1 MKESKDYYAIK
12 VKEEIIFEQKNDG
25 STLVVDMDTG
35 RLFEINE
42 MAYWILQSGF
52 TISELVYKISQIYNT
67 NEKIILQDVENFIS
81 KIDELQWIKKL
92 ESKSKDINTLKMLS
106 NKYIRPIVCEYDM
119 SKGYF
124 SKFISKKVVLMF
136 K

>member
-124 SKFISKKVVLMF
+124 SKFISKKSGFDV
-136 K
+136 

>member
-124 SKFISKKVVLMF
+124 SKFISKKCGFDV
-136 K
+136 

>member
-67 NEKIILQDVENFIS
+67 NEKIILQEVENCIR
-81 KIDELQWIKKL
+81 KNDQLQWIKKL

-124 SKFISKKVVLMF
+124 SKFISKKSGFDV
-136 K
+136 

>member
-52 TISELVYKISQIYNT
+52 TISE
-67 NEKIILQDVENFIS
+67 
-81 KIDELQWIKKL
+81 
-92 ESKSKDINTLKMLS
+92 
-106 NKYIRPIVCEYDM
+106 
-119 SKGYF
+119 
-124 SKFISKKVVLMF
+124 
-136 K
+136 

>member
-1 MKESKDYYAIK
+1 MKESNDYYAIK

-124 SKFISKKVVLMF
+124 SKFISKKSGFDV
-136 K
+136 

>member
-42 MAYWILQSGF
+42 MAYWILQIGF

-81 KIDELQWIKKL
+81 KIDELQWIKN
-92 ESKSKDINTLKMLS
+92 SSQ
-106 NKYIRPIVCEYDM
+106 
-119 SKGYF
+119 
-124 SKFISKKVVLMF
+124 KVKILIH
-136 K
+136 